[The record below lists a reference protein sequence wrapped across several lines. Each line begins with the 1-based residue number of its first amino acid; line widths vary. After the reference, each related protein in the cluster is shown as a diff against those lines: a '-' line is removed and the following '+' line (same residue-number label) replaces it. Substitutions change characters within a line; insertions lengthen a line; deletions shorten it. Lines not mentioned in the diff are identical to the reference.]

1 MQKYIRK
8 EVRSV
13 DNFSEIYRIEA
24 VASLLHA
31 MALSENLVNETPN
44 LNQGLCLLGEVLDDI
59 VCRRTLYN
67 YFDQRIFQARNIDLP
82 RRVRYKKRV
91 NRSKPKQKKL

>member
-59 VCRRTLYN
+59 AKEL
-67 YFDQRIFQARNIDLP
+67 QE
-82 RRVRYKKRV
+82 K
-91 NRSKPKQKKL
+91 

>member
-1 MQKYIRK
+1 M
-8 EVRSV
+8 

-59 VCRRTLYN
+59 AKEL
-67 YFDQRIFQARNIDLP
+67 QE
-82 RRVRYKKRV
+82 K
-91 NRSKPKQKKL
+91 